1 MITTH
6 QFLPLYPIDPTSRK
20 LIVGTIHPHDHGN
33 FRVPFFYGNR
43 GSIWSILHEAF
54 PKELPDPFSRDAILA
69 FLKDR
74 KISMSDVVVECRR
87 KTPTALDSDLI
98 PTKLN
103 FAMVEEIRNSLIN
116 EIYFTSGFG
125 TNNAFKLFF
134 VDILRQ
140 KLTKEIIARKEFSL
154 GPEIF
159 GRTIRLSALI
169 SPAGTGNISLSKSKI
184 YLENR
189 HKYTNSSRP
198 VQDFKVDY
206 YKKIFSVL

>member
-6 QFLPLYPIDPTSRK
+6 QFLPLYPIDPASEK
-20 LIVGTIHPHDHGN
+20 LIVGTIHPHDHSN

-43 GSIWSILHEAF
+43 GSIWTILHEAF
-54 PKELPDPFSRDAILA
+54 PAELPDPFSREAILA
-69 FLKDR
+69 FLKSR

-87 KTPTALDSDLI
+87 KARTALDSDLI
-98 PTKLN
+98 PIRLN
-103 FAMVEEIRNSLIN
+103 FEMVEEIRDSRIS

-134 VDILRQ
+134 VDILKQR
-140 KLTKEIIARKEFSL
+140 LTKEIVEQKGCLL

-159 GRTIRLSALI
+159 GRSVRLTALV
-169 SPAGTGNISLSKSKI
+169 SPAGTGNISLSKSKM

-189 HKYTNSSRP
+189 HKYAGSGRP

-206 YKKIFSVL
+206 YRDIFSL